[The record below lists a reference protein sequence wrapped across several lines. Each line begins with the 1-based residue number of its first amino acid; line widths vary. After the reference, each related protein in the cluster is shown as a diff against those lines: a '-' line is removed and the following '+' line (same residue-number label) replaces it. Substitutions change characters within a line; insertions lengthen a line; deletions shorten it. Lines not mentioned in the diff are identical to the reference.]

1 MTATVAATVTAPP
14 MIIGGEDHPAKF
26 VQVEVCRGE
35 AGRNLLTDT
44 RKDLRWLVPISR
56 VARERGEATTTQTG
70 RFRLFLGQEMQNVR
84 WNIGLVAPARTFVKA
99 TIGNAAII
107 CRTAD
112 RTTPISCV
120 RRVHHASEPPV

>member
-1 MTATVAATVTAPP
+1 MTAAVAATVTAPT

-26 VQVEVCRGE
+26 VQVEVRRSE

-56 VARERGEATTTQTG
+56 VTRERGEATTTQTG
-70 RFRLFLGQEMQNVR
+70 RFRLFLSQETQNVR
-84 WNIGLVAPARTFVKA
+84 RNIGLIAPARTFVKT
-99 TIGNAAII
+99 TIGDAAITY
-107 CRTAD
+107 RAAD
-112 RTTPISCV
+112 GTTPVSCV